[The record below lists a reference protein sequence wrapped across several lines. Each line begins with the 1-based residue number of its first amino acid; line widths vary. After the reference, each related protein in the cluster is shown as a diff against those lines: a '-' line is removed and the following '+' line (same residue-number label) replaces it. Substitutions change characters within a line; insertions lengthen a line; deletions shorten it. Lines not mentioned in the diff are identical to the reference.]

1 MAGQRCSEPAA
12 EERSA
17 CCSLAC
23 GLQVRIPFG
32 PMAGGR
38 IARLDE
44 WHHFDR
50 RCCCARTAH
59 EGRGLSPL
67 PRSCVSGRP
76 RAALVGQLLRTC
88 RARQD
93 GPQNRTK
100 AQTGLRQLPEPLI
113 SLRPD
118 QAALGGLGR
127 SDGGTASAARRARPC
142 IPNDGILSNSSECE
156 AVKPGHTQAAC
167 LLSLQ

>member
-67 PRSCVSGRP
+67 PRSCVSGRRP
-76 RAALVGQLLRTC
+76 LVASSCRS
-88 RARQD
+88 RARRSSVSSCGLAGQGRT
-93 GPQNRTK
+93 GPK
-100 AQTGLRQLPEPLI
+100 IAP
-113 SLRPD
+113 
-118 QAALGGLGR
+118 
-127 SDGGTASAARRARPC
+127 
-142 IPNDGILSNSSECE
+142 
-156 AVKPGHTQAAC
+156 KPKRVSGSFQ
-167 LLSLQ
+167 SR